1 MGVIWNYAEENN
13 AIKNIE
19 FVKSLYDAQVQ
30 KVRNEQYVQVL
41 IFEDYVKTIKQN
53 CSRYDCMGD
62 NFFRNAQKELKEK
75 VRGKSTSI
83 GTLKSFMM
91 DDFLGN
97 DKNFKLVDMVA
108 CGYEDYAWGIYFEGY
123 KKSFRIDIPIMKNLS
138 VKNIES
144 ACYGKFRFVVKE
156 SSITWHE
163 LKASYK
169 IEDIANAIKDYFNV
183 LAGDEV
189 VVS

>member
-13 AIKNIE
+13 VIKNIE
-19 FVKSLYDAQVQ
+19 FVKGLYDTQVQ
-30 KVRNEQYVQVL
+30 KVRNEQYVQAL
-41 IFEDYVKTIKQN
+41 IFEDYVNTIKQN
-53 CSRYDCMGD
+53 YSRYDCMKD
-62 NFFRNAQKELKEK
+62 TFFREAQKELKEK
-75 VRGKSTSI
+75 VRGKNTKI

-123 KKSFRIDIPIMKNLS
+123 KKSFRIDIPMMKNLS
-138 VKNIES
+138 TKNIEL

-169 IEDIANAIKDYFNV
+169 IEDIAKAIKEYFDSLV
-183 LAGDEV
+183 GDKV
-189 VVS
+189 VIS